1 MICSQ
6 CLSYSGTHVNGQA
19 SVFWSNQVQE
29 AGLTHSGLGRTPSC
43 HADSYFFLNLRGNGS
58 GAPKE
63 EMFRERMSPPHPIL
77 KASKPPLVVGEMCH
91 LKMRSSSMPAL
102 SLHSVHWTE
111 VLAPEHL
118 ESETPHCIHRS
129 LDCFLN

>member
-63 EMFRERMSPPHPIL
+63 EMFRERMSPP
-77 KASKPPLVVGEMCH
+77 PPH
-91 LKMRSSSMPAL
+91 LKSFRASPGCWGNV
-102 SLHSVHWTE
+102 SLEDEIFFHARIVS
-111 VLAPEHL
+111 A
-118 ESETPHCIHRS
+118 
-129 LDCFLN
+129 